1 MATAAPTRRAPG
13 SGIRL
18 DAPRLRARMRALG
31 LADPSQAS
39 DPTLRDLYEFWL
51 SRRDRHGRF
60 HFARFDVTELPRHLL
75 PQLYLIKVEP
85 GTRRFAVRIA
95 GQRVIDLSGTN
106 AGGRYIDEIPGADRS
121 QARMEFCLDTGL
133 PYMATDALTWGA
145 YDYKSY
151 SVCVLPLHD
160 DVGQIAYFL
169 AAVCVHGMDEPVT
182 RNAHAALRSSNL
194 PRVESRLHEA
204 AFECWLGARAGR
216 PMPRSADIDL
226 LARPEFSPYL
236 VLVEVLRD
244 PLDFRYRAIGALV
257 RSHLEP
263 RLLGHSMREPAGPG
277 PESGLWRSFETVVE
291 TGIPRYGRTPY
302 TGSERDVECVADLLL
317 PLSGDGDTVSQ
328 ILLVADFQR
337 TDETPRAA
345 DEGAGC

>member
-1 MATAAPTRRAPG
+1 MATRFSTRRDQPSGKRQHAPH
-13 SGIRL
+13 
-18 DAPRLRARMRALG
+18 LRARMQALG

-39 DPTLRDLYEFWL
+39 EPMLRDLYEFWL

-85 GTRRFAVRIA
+85 ETRRFAVRIA

-106 AGGRYIDEIPGADRS
+106 AGGRYIDEIPGAERS

-160 DVGQIAYFL
+160 DAGRIAYLL

-194 PRVESRLHEA
+194 PPVESRLHEEV
-204 AFECWLGARAGR
+204 FEYWLSARAGR

-226 LARPEFSPYL
+226 HALPEFSPYL

-244 PLDFRYRAIGALV
+244 PIDFSFRAIGALV

-302 TGSERDVECVADLLL
+302 TGSERDVESVADLLL
-317 PLSGDGDTVSQ
+317 PLSDNGDTVSQ

-337 TDETPRAA
+337 TGETPSAA
-345 DEGAGC
+345 DERTGR